1 LSIVIFSDV
10 PFPWPLHARTA
21 VGQEKPKPTSRPP
34 AGAIGCASPV
44 RQHWPGS
51 SGRWWC
57 GPPQRLDPAQ
67 HELEIT
73 VADRK
78 HQIPPDPLA
87 SPFHPAAPDGTF
99 GKSRPQDHLGGELP
113 AFEGPIL
120 SFLYRLSTSCHA
132 PRLPDRAGGAKL
144 QQSRGCCR
152 AIRQEVNPCERTRCF
167 LTNAVL
173 FGQARTR
180 LPTILFVR
188 YPAVERSPRL
198 YDVVALVSSGFRQT

>member
-34 AGAIGCASPV
+34 TGAIGCASPV
-44 RQHWPGS
+44 RQHRPGS
-51 SGRWWC
+51 SGRWWR

-67 HELEIT
+67 HKLEIT

-132 PRLPDRAGGAKL
+132 TASTRPGWRRKAATEPWMLPSNPPGG
-144 QQSRGCCR
+144 QP
-152 AIRQEVNPCERTRCF
+152 VRTNEM
-167 LTNAVL
+167 L
-173 FGQARTR
+173 
-180 LPTILFVR
+180 
-188 YPAVERSPRL
+188 S
-198 YDVVALVSSGFRQT
+198 D